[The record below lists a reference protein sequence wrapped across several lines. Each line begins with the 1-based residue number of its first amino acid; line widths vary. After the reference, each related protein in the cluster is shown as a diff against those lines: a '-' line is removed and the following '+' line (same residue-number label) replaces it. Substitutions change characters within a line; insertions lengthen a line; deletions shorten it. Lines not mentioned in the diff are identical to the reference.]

1 VRFACSVASIARGEP
16 VEATASQV
24 RRWLLVEVTGPWG
37 RDAITQSEMGPYA
50 PEVWRRAMKL
60 RGIRVIAI
68 RRDLHHRSDGEGVRL
83 VYVEAPRPGESS
95 ATAQRIVVPAL
106 HDIVGATA
114 SLAGG
119 HGVSVAWKPDGDR
132 YVLVCTNGRHDAC
145 CATYGRPLVRDLRDS
160 HWAAQVWECSHI
172 GGDRWAANLV
182 LLPDSLYFGHQDS
195 DSARRVLAAHD
206 TGRLELTGFR
216 GRTTSR
222 LIEQAAEHHVRA
234 TLRLERLDAVRAI
247 ERPDDHTVRIT
258 VLTSDGLA
266 VCTLLLEREDVPAST
281 PLTCKG
287 RPGQHYPA
295 FHVLQMAVEPTT
307 ETASHEEDGQHAGP
321 RHRSLE
327 R

>member
-1 VRFACSVASIARGEP
+1 VRFECSVASIARGEP

-37 RDAITQSEMGPYA
+37 PDAITRSELGPHA
-50 PEVWRRAMKL
+50 PEVWRRAMKQ

-68 RRDLHHRSDGEGVRL
+68 RRDLHHRRDRAGVRL
-83 VYVEAPRPGESS
+83 VYVEAPRPGERE
-95 ATAQRIVVPAL
+95 ALARRIVVPEL
-106 HDIVGATA
+106 HDVVGATA

-119 HGVSVAWKPDGDR
+119 DGVSRAWEPDGDR

-160 HWAAQVWECSHI
+160 PWAAEVWECSHI

-182 LLPDSLYFGHQDS
+182 LLPDSLYFGHQDGA
-195 DSARRVLAAHD
+195 SARRVLAAHD
-206 TGRLELTGFR
+206 EGRLELVGFR

-234 TLRLERLDAVRAI
+234 TLQLDRLDAVRAI
-247 ERPDDHTVRIT
+247 ERPDDDTVRIT
-258 VLTSDGLA
+258 VRDPDGPA
-266 VCTLLLEREDVPAST
+266 VCTLRLSREDVAVST

-287 RPGQHYPA
+287 RAGQHYPA
-295 FHVLQMAVEPTT
+295 FHVLEMSVERAPG
-307 ETASHEEDGQHAGP
+307 TAT
-321 RHRSLE
+321 
-327 R
+327 

>member
-1 VRFACSVASIARGEP
+1 MRFACSVASIARGEP

-37 RDAITQSEMGPYA
+37 RDAITQSELGPHA
-50 PEVWRRAMKL
+50 PEVWRRAMKQ
-60 RGIRVIAI
+60 RGIRIIAI

-83 VYVEAPRPGESS
+83 VYVEAPRPGESP
-95 ATAQRIVVPAL
+95 ATAHRVVVPAL
-106 HDIVGATA
+106 HDVVGATA

-119 HGVSVAWKPDGDR
+119 HRLNDAWRPDSDR

-160 HWAAQVWECSHI
+160 PWAAQVWECSHI

-195 DSARRVLAAHD
+195 TSARRVLAAHD
-206 TGRLELTGFR
+206 AGRLELLGFR

-222 LIEQAAEHHVRA
+222 LVEQAAEHHVRV
-234 TLRLERLDAVRAI
+234 TLQLDRLDAVRAI
-247 ERPDDHTVRIT
+247 ERPDDRVVRIT
-258 VLTSDGLA
+258 VLTPDGPT
-266 VCTLLLEREDVPAST
+266 VCTLLMERQDVSAAT

-287 RPGQHYPA
+287 RPGQHYPE
-295 FHVLQMAVEPTT
+295 FHVLEMSIEPSAA
-307 ETASHEEDGQHAGP
+307 TAN
-321 RHRSLE
+321 
-327 R
+327 